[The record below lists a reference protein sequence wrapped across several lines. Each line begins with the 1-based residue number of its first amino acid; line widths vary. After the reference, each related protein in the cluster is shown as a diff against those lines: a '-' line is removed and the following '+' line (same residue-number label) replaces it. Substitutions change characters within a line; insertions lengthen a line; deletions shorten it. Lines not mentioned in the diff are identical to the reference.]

1 MIAFYRFSA
10 DQPREETAMPSNAAT
25 NKKRLLLPETMARAG
40 WDFLAR
46 RDDVAG
52 VPYMPG
58 LPSREFHA
66 LLGDVDA
73 VALST
78 TPFGAVDLA
87 AGPRLQVV
95 GRLGDRRGVQP
106 SERAR
111 RRA

>member
-1 MIAFYRFSA
+1 
-10 DQPREETAMPSNAAT
+10 MPSNTAT
-25 NKKRLLLPETMARAG
+25 NKKRLLLPATMARAG

-46 RDDVAG
+46 RDDV
-52 VPYMPG
+52 
-58 LPSREFHA
+58 
-66 LLGDVDA
+66 

-78 TPFGAVDLA
+78 TPFGEVDLA

-95 GRLGDRRGVQP
+95 GRPGDRRGAQP